1 MLKSEVN
8 IELYKRLYI
17 SNTDIE
23 QEFSKIVDN
32 NFWELID
39 TDKGEV
45 VDIEYM
51 CPLCFRHSIKNGKC
65 ENCNNDIERIE
76 PVGVSAAVVYKDGY
90 IIKTYL
96 TETPPVA
103 HLNITIHEATT
114 DKLLKIGYIHFIN
127 INEIDPQRLE
137 FMREGYIIDL
147 LTRYKREKYVYAYD
161 SKHVAFSRGCEYE

>member
-51 CPLCFRHSIKNGKC
+51 CPLCFRHSIKNG
-65 ENCNNDIERIE
+65 N
-76 PVGVSAAVVYKDGY
+76 
-90 IIKTYL
+90 
-96 TETPPVA
+96 
-103 HLNITIHEATT
+103 
-114 DKLLKIGYIHFIN
+114 
-127 INEIDPQRLE
+127 
-137 FMREGYIIDL
+137 
-147 LTRYKREKYVYAYD
+147 
-161 SKHVAFSRGCEYE
+161 